1 MVAWHTVSFGDPHK
15 VREMKFRTAAINFI
29 ALITSA
35 IVLLLVDLYKWQSGG
50 TTWSE
55 AIWEVNQHSL
65 GFAVGVGV
73 VLGHC
78 FTVPKGNGT

>member
-1 MVAWHTVSFGDPHK
+1 MTFS
-15 VREMKFRTAAINFI
+15 AAAKNFVV
-29 ALITSA
+29 LITVA
-35 IVLLLVDLYKWQSGG
+35 IVLLIVDLIKWQSGG

-65 GFAVGVGV
+65 SFALGVGV

-78 FTVPKGNGT
+78 FTVPKGLGK

>member
-1 MVAWHTVSFGDPHK
+1 MTFS
-15 VREMKFRTAAINFI
+15 TAAKNFVF
-29 ALITSA
+29 LITVA
-35 IVLLLVDLYKWQSGG
+35 IVLLIVDLIKWQSGG

-65 GFAVGVGV
+65 SFALGVGI

-78 FTVPKGNGT
+78 FTVPRGLSK

>member
-1 MVAWHTVSFGDPHK
+1 MTFSAAAKNFVFLVTVA
-15 VREMKFRTAAINFI
+15 I
-29 ALITSA
+29 ALLI
-35 IVLLLVDLYKWQSGG
+35 VDLIKWQSGG

-65 GFAVGVGV
+65 SFALGVGI

-78 FTVPKGNGT
+78 FTVPKGLK

>member
-1 MVAWHTVSFGDPHK
+1 MTFS
-15 VREMKFRTAAINFI
+15 AAAKNFVV
-29 ALITSA
+29 LITVA
-35 IVLLLVDLYKWQSGG
+35 IVLLLVDLIKWQSGG

-65 GFAVGVGV
+65 SFALGVGI

-78 FTVPKGNGT
+78 FTVPRGSK

>member
-1 MVAWHTVSFGDPHK
+1 MTFSAAAKNFVVLITVS
-15 VREMKFRTAAINFI
+15 
-29 ALITSA
+29 
-35 IVLLLVDLYKWQSGG
+35 IVLLIVDLIKWQSGG

-65 GFAVGVGV
+65 SFALGVGI

-78 FTVPKGNGT
+78 FTVPRGLSK